1 MEENSGAAMEKQAA
15 IGRRPSRAQVDEI
28 IEFSG
33 EDVLAREW
41 QGAET
46 LAEPVAEGVIQ
57 LVRIGFRTFYSQQNQ
72 FLQGLKVRES
82 TIMHL
87 AVANRRSLFKD
98 SDDYL
103 VFTLRYPLF
112 DRSRNSFIITSASL
126 LIFPRRIVLIEP
138 NTPSS
143 IFETVIGELTEPAGV
158 PVRRRSL
165 AGIAL
170 HLINAVVGVY
180 SSSLEEFGNVLNHF
194 EEEVIGSNGRKVL
207 AMMALVRRQNIFL
220 QQTILPL
227 KEMTFELQHADSTL
241 IDPELYSC
249 LHSVSE
255 HILQIIDSA
264 GMLSQINAGLIDIY
278 SSAQANRMNDIMRLL
293 TIFSVLAIPLT
304 VVSGF
309 YGMNFVHI
317 PGLHRQYGVLWALG
331 AMVVWIIGLI
341 WYFRRKKLF

>member
-1 MEENSGAAMEKQAA
+1 
-15 IGRRPSRAQVDEI
+15 
-28 IEFSG
+28 
-33 EDVLAREW
+33 
-41 QGAET
+41 
-46 LAEPVAEGVIQ
+46 
-57 LVRIGFRTFYSQQNQ
+57 
-72 FLQGLKVRES
+72 
-82 TIMHL
+82 
-87 AVANRRSLFKD
+87 
-98 SDDYL
+98 
-103 VFTLRYPLF
+103 
-112 DRSRNSFIITSASL
+112 
-126 LIFPRRIVLIEP
+126 
-138 NTPSS
+138 
-143 IFETVIGELTEPAGV
+143 
-158 PVRRRSL
+158 
-165 AGIAL
+165 
-170 HLINAVVGVY
+170 
-180 SSSLEEFGNVLNHF
+180 
-194 EEEVIGSNGRKVL
+194 
-207 AMMALVRRQNIFL
+207 
-220 QQTILPL
+220 
-227 KEMTFELQHADSTL
+227 MTFELQHADSTL